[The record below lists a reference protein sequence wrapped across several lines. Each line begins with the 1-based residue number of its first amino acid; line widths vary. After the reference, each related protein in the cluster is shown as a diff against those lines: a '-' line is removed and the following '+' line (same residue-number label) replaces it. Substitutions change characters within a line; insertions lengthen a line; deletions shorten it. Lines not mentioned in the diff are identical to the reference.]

1 MNEPYDPLDK
11 LYFDTLSDTDVP
23 SEMEERLAQCRPR
36 LPRLDIEAIIRL
48 ANHDESSNPITTAGK
63 DRSGKYS
70 TSQLFGTIAASWVCG
85 VAVGAYGIIY
95 SMSNREPTANDN
107 ESAASIHRAEVNEI
121 ETEKIAEHPT
131 LNADSTINE
140 FLGNATQDDWLVDWN
155 SAPLQVGMSLR
166 SRSRLVRAT
175 DSSSYRLSAQ
185 MSAGIT
191 SQNRTTDNE
200 SSSSS
205 DSLDLK
211 FVPTSPMTKAELLKE
226 LVKDSGFRIH

>member
-1 MNEPYDPLDK
+1 MNEPYDPLNELHFDK
-11 LYFDTLSDTDVP
+11 LSDANVP
-23 SEMEERLAQCRPR
+23 SEMEERLVRCRPR
-36 LPRLDIEAIIRL
+36 LPRLDIEAVIKL
-48 ANHDESSNPITTAGK
+48 ANPEETSSPATTAGK
-63 DRSGKYS
+63 DRSGRYS
-70 TSQLFGTIAASWVCG
+70 TSQLVGTIAASWVCG

-107 ESAASIHRAEVNEI
+107 ESAASIHRAEVKEI
-121 ETEKIAEHPT
+121 ETEKIVNHPT
-131 LNADSTINE
+131 LNADSTISE
-140 FLGNATQDDWLVDWN
+140 FLGNATQDDWLADWN

-191 SQNRTTDNE
+191 SQNGTTDNE

-226 LVKDSGFRIH
+226 LLKDSRFIIH